1 MTDRDAHLGGRLPL
15 ADPQTL
21 SDAARRLYDDF
32 QSSWI
37 PYAETRRV
45 TATCRVGWMRFPTHS
60 SRGRRWS
67 PVNSR

>member
-45 TATCRVGWMRFPTHS
+45 VLS
-60 SRGRRWS
+60 S
-67 PVNSR
+67 